1 MLKKILS
8 IFLVLLFLSGCS
20 LPSLQTSGSDVDR
33 TSSTESFSSTEW
45 ITTKGTVE
53 DASMNSLLIR
63 TEQAEYFRFSTEN
76 AQMELGE
83 TGLLLGQQVEV
94 TYLLSQADPIPA
106 TTVRLLAEEI
116 SAENKLLINILHS
129 MTLEEKVAQM
139 FFVRCPAEYADQTVL
154 KWQIGGFIL
163 FGRDFSGKTPDQLR
177 QNIAD
182 YQQNAKT
189 PLFIGADEEGGEVIR
204 ASRHSQFRAVPFPS
218 PQDLY
223 AQGGL
228 DSVLEDAKD
237 KSSFLLDLGINV
249 NLAPVCDVSVNPADY
264 IYKRTLGKDART
276 TASYIEAVVQQ
287 MQKSGI
293 GSVLKHFPGY
303 GPNGDT
309 HLGFVR
315 DDRPMETFLKEDFL
329 PFQAGI
335 DAGAPSILVSHNIVS
350 CMDSSLPAS
359 LSPVVHQ
366 LLRENLKFD
375 GVILTDDLSMNAICS
390 QYGLEESAVLA
401 VQAGNDMIISTD
413 FEAQIPAVLQ
423 AVQDGTVPQSQIDNS
438 VLRILRWKQ
447 QLGLL
452 TAEGEKIS

>member
-63 TEQAEYFRFSTEN
+63 TDQAEYFRFSTEN

-163 FGRDFSGKTPDQLR
+163 FGRDFSG
-177 QNIAD
+177 
-182 YQQNAKT
+182 
-189 PLFIGADEEGGEVIR
+189 
-204 ASRHSQFRAVPFPS
+204 
-218 PQDLY
+218 
-223 AQGGL
+223 
-228 DSVLEDAKD
+228 
-237 KSSFLLDLGINV
+237 
-249 NLAPVCDVSVNPADY
+249 
-264 IYKRTLGKDART
+264 
-276 TASYIEAVVQQ
+276 
-287 MQKSGI
+287 
-293 GSVLKHFPGY
+293 
-303 GPNGDT
+303 
-309 HLGFVR
+309 
-315 DDRPMETFLKEDFL
+315 
-329 PFQAGI
+329 
-335 DAGAPSILVSHNIVS
+335 
-350 CMDSSLPAS
+350 
-359 LSPVVHQ
+359 
-366 LLRENLKFD
+366 
-375 GVILTDDLSMNAICS
+375 
-390 QYGLEESAVLA
+390 
-401 VQAGNDMIISTD
+401 
-413 FEAQIPAVLQ
+413 
-423 AVQDGTVPQSQIDNS
+423 
-438 VLRILRWKQ
+438 
-447 QLGLL
+447 
-452 TAEGEKIS
+452 